1 MSLMPR
7 ILPAPSL
14 CFPDAR
20 AIVATRAA
28 TLMVEEA
35 MLQHS

>member
-1 MSLMPR
+1 MPR
-7 ILPAPSL
+7 ILSAPSL

-28 TLMVEEA
+28 TLIGEEA
-35 MLQHS
+35 MLQRS